1 VSEGAGRND
10 DRIGGGKKR
19 ATRRARERGAWILD
33 FGKEKKIA
41 SFKTQT
47 PRAPASSRASSSL
60 AGDARAA
67 RRSRGSTR
75 PRVASRRA
83 SIDVLAEDAPGV
95 RREALARGASRLLPR
110 RRERLGRPDARGA
123 DAHARAPSG
132 DAPRGGRGVR
142 RARGAPVRARA
153 RGPRPRHGRG
163 LARAPVARRGDART
177 TPLDTAFQNPSSTSA
192 KNPRRDFIRKE
203 TSPGPGLR
211 SRSLPPL
218 LPQDE
223 RELADASCDAFHAS
237 ASASRLAADASAA
250 ARRGSPITRGASA
263 SLRKRRDALAAAD
276 AARARLAVATA
287 RRRALRDAVDAA
299 DARRAAYD
307 DRDYARDALRRAVR
321 EESEATGRTPLPRG
335 ARERE
340 VANDGGDGAREARS
354 ADASP
359 RSAGSSPEEAPAAKR
374 AMTTAGE
381 DEAAGEVDG
390 LAEAFAAAACIR

>member
-1 VSEGAGRND
+1 MNEGAGRND
-10 DRIGGGKKR
+10 DRIGGGKKTR
-19 ATRRARERGAWILD
+19 DATRARAGGLD

-75 PRVASRRA
+75 PRVASRSA
-83 SIDVLAEDAPGV
+83 SIDVLAQDAPGV

-177 TPLDTAFQNPSSTSA
+177 TPRDTFQNPSSTSA

-203 TSPGPGLR
+203 TSRAPGLR

-299 DARRAAYD
+299 EARRAAYD

-335 ARERE
+335 ARARE
-340 VANDGGDGAREARS
+340 ATNDGGDGAREEGS

>member
-1 VSEGAGRND
+1 MSEGAGRND

-75 PRVASRRA
+75 PRVASRSA

-153 RGPRPRHGRG
+153 RGPRPRRGRG

-177 TPLDTAFQNPSSTSA
+177 TPRDTFQNLSSTSA
-192 KNPRRDFIRKE
+192 FSAKRFLIHGKKPPRASAHAPSLPSSRRTSASSRTPRATRSTPPPPPRASRRTPPRRRGAAAPSRAARPRRCGNGE
-203 TSPGPGLR
+203 TRSP
-211 SRSLPPL
+211 PPT
-218 LPQDE
+218 P
-223 RELADASCDAFHAS
+223 RES
-237 ASASRLAADASAA
+237 ASPSPSTDAAPSATRSTRQKLAAPRTTTETTPGTPSDAPCERKA
-250 ARRGSPITRGASA
+250 
-263 SLRKRRDALAAAD
+263 KRRAERRFRRRENERRQKRTTA
-276 AARARLAVATA
+276 ATA
-287 RRRALRDAVDAA
+287 PGRDPRTPPRAPRGRLPRRR
-299 DARRAAYD
+299 
-307 DRDYARDALRRAVR
+307 
-321 EESEATGRTPLPRG
+321 PR
-335 ARERE
+335 
-340 VANDGGDGAREARS
+340 RS
-354 ADASP
+354 A
-359 RSAGSSPEEAPAAKR
+359 R
-374 AMTTAGE
+374 
-381 DEAAGEVDG
+381 
-390 LAEAFAAAACIR
+390 